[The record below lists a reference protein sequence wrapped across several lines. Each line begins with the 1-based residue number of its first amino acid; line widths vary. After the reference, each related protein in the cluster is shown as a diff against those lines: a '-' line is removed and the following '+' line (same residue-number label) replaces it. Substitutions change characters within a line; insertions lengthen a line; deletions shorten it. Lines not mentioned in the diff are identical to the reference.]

1 MIPDQ
6 LQKLLARLLLFPCL
20 ISCSTLQG
28 PELGVY
34 DRNESI
40 NRSSFN
46 IMEGFDRIIGK
57 PAARAYQTVLPDWAE
72 KGISQFFLNLR
83 TVDSALNSYL
93 QGNTKAG
100 TKNVGRVL
108 INSTLGVGGL
118 FDVAS
123 QMNIEYHQEDFGQ
136 TLAHWGYT
144 RSRYVYFPV
153 IGPTTVRDL
162 PGDLFHLIISPRLL
176 LGNGYDVWVGSVDT
190 LSRRSDALLLT
201 DARDDAALD
210 KYVFTREAFNQ
221 KRRFDILNGNLP
233 VDDSLFDD
241 LDDWDEPDD
250 SNEADATHTGNDQT
264 E

>member
-1 MIPDQ
+1 MNPDHSFN
-6 LQKLLARLLLFPCL
+6 LLATCLLT
-20 ISCSTLQG
+20 ISLASCTTLQG
-28 PELGVY
+28 PELSVF
-34 DRNESI
+34 DRNETI

-46 IMEGFDRIIGK
+46 IMEGFDKFVGK
-57 PAARAYQTVLPDWAE
+57 PTARAYQTLLPNWAE

-83 TVDSALNSYL
+83 TVDSALNAYL
-93 QGNTKAG
+93 QGNFKAG
-100 TKNVGRVL
+100 TKNAGRVL

-123 QMNIEYHQEDFGQ
+123 QMNIDYQQEDFGQ

-144 RSRYVYFPV
+144 RSRYIYFPV

-176 LGNGYDVWVGSVDT
+176 MGNGYDVWVGSVDT

-210 KYVFTREAFNQ
+210 RYIFTREAFNQ
-221 KRRFDILNGNLP
+221 KRRFDILNGELP
-233 VDDSLFDD
+233 VDESMFDD
-241 LDDWDEPDD
+241 LDDLDAD
-250 SNEADATHTGNDQT
+250 SINT
-264 E
+264 ERDPL

>member
-1 MIPDQ
+1 MSLDHSCHLIATC
-6 LQKLLARLLLFPCL
+6 LLIASLA
-20 ISCSTLQG
+20 SCSTLQG

-46 IMEGFDRIIGK
+46 IMEGFDTFIGK
-57 PAARAYQTVLPDWAE
+57 PAARAYQTLLPDWAE
-72 KGISQFFLNLR
+72 KGISHFFLNLR
-83 TVDSALNSYL
+83 TVDSALNAYL
-93 QGNTKAG
+93 QGNVEAG

-123 QMNIEYHQEDFGQ
+123 QMNIDYRQEDFGQ

-210 KYVFTREAFNQ
+210 KYIFTREAFNQ
-221 KRRFDILNGNLP
+221 KRRFDILNGQLP
-233 VDDSLFDD
+233 VDDSMFDD
-241 LDDWDEPDD
+241 LDDWDDLDADD
-250 SNEADATHTGNDQT
+250 SVETTRDPA

>member
-1 MIPDQ
+1 MNADHSHN
-6 LQKLLARLLLFPCL
+6 LLASFLVAICL
-20 ISCSTLQG
+20 SSCSTLQG
-28 PELGVY
+28 PDLGVY
-34 DRNESI
+34 DRTESS
-40 NRSSFN
+40 NRTSFN
-46 IMEGFDRIIGK
+46 VMEGFDRFIGK
-57 PAARAYQTVLPDWAE
+57 PAARTYQTLLPDWAE
-72 KGISQFFLNLR
+72 KSIGHFFLNLR

-93 QGNTKAG
+93 QGNVKAG
-100 TKNVGRVL
+100 TKNVSRFL

-123 QMNIEYHQEDFGQ
+123 HMNIDYHQEDFGQ

-176 LGNGYDVWVGSVDT
+176 LGNGYDVWVGSLDT
-190 LSRRSDALLLT
+190 LSRRSDALLIT

-210 KYVFTREAFNQ
+210 KYIFTREAFNQ
-221 KRRFDILNGNLP
+221 KRRFDILNGDVP
-233 VDDSLFDD
+233 VDDSMFDD
-241 LDDWDEPDD
+241 LDDWDEP
-250 SNEADATHTGNDQT
+250 EAEVPRRDRI

>member
-1 MIPDQ
+1 MNSDHPQ
-6 LQKLLARLLLFPCL
+6 NLLLGCL
-20 ISCSTLQG
+20 LVISLASCSTLQG

-34 DRNESI
+34 DRYESV

-46 IMEGFDRIIGK
+46 LMEGFDKFIGK
-57 PAARAYQTVLPDWAE
+57 PAARTYQLLLPDWAE

-93 QGNTKAG
+93 QGNVKAG
-100 TKNVGRVL
+100 TKNVSRVL
-108 INSTLGVGGL
+108 INSTLGLGGL

-123 QMNIEYHQEDFGQ
+123 QMNIDYQQEDFGQ

-210 KYVFTREAFNQ
+210 KYIFTREAFNQ
-221 KRRFDILNGNLP
+221 KRRFDILNGAVP
-233 VDDSLFDD
+233 VDDSMFDD
-241 LDDWDEPDD
+241 LDDWDELE
-250 SNEADATHTGNDQT
+250 SEGKQT